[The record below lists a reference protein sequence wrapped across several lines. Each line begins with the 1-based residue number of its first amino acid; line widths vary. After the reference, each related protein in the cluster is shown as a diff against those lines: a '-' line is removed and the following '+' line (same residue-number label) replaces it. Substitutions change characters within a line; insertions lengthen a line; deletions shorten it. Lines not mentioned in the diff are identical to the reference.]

1 MGWDENLTGKTNEIA
16 LSRKIRKQL
25 QAKSHPHLH
34 LPHYLILMDSIEAD
48 VTYDQLRYLAQNE
61 IVPANRHHRILN
73 LALGDYFES
82 YHNGKYVMRPWLQN
96 MYPRD

>member
-1 MGWDENLTGKTNEIA
+1 MLLNKRMNANFMQETNLIYIKPWYQGRN
-16 LSRKIRKQL
+16 
-25 QAKSHPHLH
+25 LH
-34 LPHYLILMDSIEAD
+34 KLPHYLILMDSVEAD
-48 VTYDQLRYLAQNE
+48 VTYDQLRYLAQSE
-61 IVPANRHHRILN
+61 IVPANNHGRILN